1 MKKNIRILSLIL
13 ALFML
18 AAALVGC
25 NESQQ
30 PAPETE
36 AQTGE
41 STEVA
46 PTLTVNGVALA
57 DYTIVY
63 AAKATTGGKKAADY
77 LNQKFIELYDTE
89 LQTETK
95 RQDRPEILIGLDG
108 NDAAIAAAY
117 QEHPEGLIGVT
128 SQKVVLLGVNYSALC
143 RLIDVFLAKATVDES
158 GVSIRVTECEFP
170 DANIDSI
177 TVMSYNLLNDM
188 SISGRPADAREQMA
202 QTILQ
207 NNVDVVGTQ
216 ENNIEGHHLV
226 FTELLGN
233 YSSYIGAG
241 ENNVIY
247 WKTEKF
253 NLIKK
258 GYYYLSDTPTVKSKY
273 EDSTQY
279 RTLSYVILEIKETG
293 KQFVFVDTH
302 LDYRASEATRIKQIN
317 ALASQIKKINK
328 QELPVILVGDFNS
341 LSTKSNGAIPT
352 FLGYNPDFVM
362 TSNVAEKKG
371 DTGESLVSQ
380 EDFETR
386 YYGVFDYIFVSVD
399 HVYTEYYTIVN
410 NIIDGKYPSDHL
422 PVLVQIDI
430 Y

>member
-63 AAKATTGGKKAADY
+63 AAKATTGGKKAAEY
-77 LNQKFIELYDTE
+77 LNQKFSTLYGVE
-89 LQTETK
+89 LQMETK

-108 NDAAIAAAY
+108 NDATIAAAY
-117 QEHPEGLIGVT
+117 QEHPTGLVGVT
-128 SQKVVLLGVNYSALC
+128 DKKIVLLGVNYSALC
-143 RLIDVFLAKATVDES
+143 RLIDAFLAKATAAES
-158 GVSIRVTECEFP
+158 GIAISVTECEFP
-170 DANIDSI
+170 DTEMDSI
-177 TVMSYNLLNDM
+177 SVMSYNVLGDLDKP
-188 SISGRPADAREQMA
+188 GRPTDAREQMV
-202 QTILQ
+202 QTVLQ
-207 NNVDVVGTQ
+207 NDADVFGTQ
-216 ENNIEGHHLV
+216 EDNPENHEV
-226 FTELLGN
+226 FLGLLEN
-233 YSSYIGAG
+233 YSSYVGAEEG
-241 ENNVIY
+241 NHIY

-258 GYYYLSDTPTVKSKY
+258 GYYYLSNTPAVRSKY

-293 KQFVFVDTH
+293 KQFIFVATH
-302 LDYRASEATRIKQIN
+302 LDYRASEETRVKQVN
-317 ALASQIKKINK
+317 ALASLIKKINK
-328 QELPVILVGDFNS
+328 DALPVVLVGDFNS
-341 LSTKSNGAIPT
+341 LATRSNGAIPT
-352 FLGYNPDFVM
+352 FLGNNPDFVM
-362 TSNVAEKKG
+362 TSKAAEKKG

-380 EDFETR
+380 DDFATR
-386 YYGVFDYIFVSVD
+386 YLGVFDYIFVSVD
-399 HVYTEYYTIVN
+399 NVYTRYYTIVN
-410 NIIDGKYPSDHL
+410 NISDGKYPSDHL